1 MMQIEKDLTES
12 LGTRVIIENRP
23 KGGRVLIEFFSPE
36 DLTHIVELIAAER
49 EAQAFRVLDSVEAQL
64 PDMEKVEIEPGDV
77 LIPNTTLLTETSL
90 LPNGATTNEFAQN
103 FTILEPLEEIAS
115 VSTSVTQLAQ
125 PNQPA
130 QPVQQVPQEESYE
143 LLNFTV

>member
-90 LPNGATTNEFAQN
+90 LPNGFAQN